1 MDDLTPEEQEELN
14 NLYKAILTLKTE
26 DELHAFFEDLCS
38 VNELKSML
46 HRWQIVLRIDKNLS
60 YEEIIRQLTPSEG
73 DQKSTVSSTTISRVK
88 NCYNNE
94 DGGYRTALRRLH
106 SDGSDNNNL

>member
-1 MDDLTPEEQEELN
+1 MSSRKEIRRTDLMDDLTPEEQEELN

-60 YEEIIRQLTPSEG
+60 YE
-73 DQKSTVSSTTISRVK
+73 DSSAPLLSAA
-88 NCYNNE
+88 NP
-94 DGGYRTALRRLH
+94 
-106 SDGSDNNNL
+106 